1 MNEYKPLKI
10 VAYATSDNG
19 DGYVQELGRYET
31 IEDIEIF
38 TSVLAKDVK
47 IWFGYET
54 DYKS

>member
-1 MNEYKPLKI
+1 MNENKPLKI

-31 IEDIEIF
+31 IEDIVIF

-47 IWFGYET
+47 IWFEYQ
-54 DYKS
+54 SN